1 MRTDGMPEEKVQEEM
16 SKMKQAEMEDA
27 KKHMLPKERERMREA
42 HEAMVRDRYKSDDII
57 RQREEEMWEEYRQI
71 KERVDRRK
79 PLIEAETRRQEQMM
93 KETKEILD
101 DPHSS
106 EEKRNYAIRRMV
118 HDPFKD
124 LDEHLNPDEMAELE
138 DLKFK
143 SESDQQAQE
152 KIQKLLLTAT
162 ERRIEKKIDEMLD
175 RENDVLI

>member
-1 MRTDGMPEEKVQEEM
+1 
-16 SKMKQAEMEDA
+16 
-27 KKHMLPKERERMREA
+27 
-42 HEAMVRDRYKSDDII
+42 
-57 RQREEEMWEEYRQI
+57 
-71 KERVDRRK
+71 
-79 PLIEAETRRQEQMM
+79 M